1 MVQQQ
6 HGLALQGGIIS
17 SADCAACTGGHR
29 GCRAGGGGDTNAG
42 GGSGGATTG
51 ASTAPHHHRPPWLL
65 QPGGAQGDCNFG
77 RACGGAHA
85 RDKGDCAW
93 RGVHS
98 KMFIWGTWLKS

>member
-17 SADCAACTGGHR
+17 SADRAACTSGHR
-29 GCRAGGGGDTNAG
+29 GCRAGGGGRYQRRRWQRRCDHRCLNRAAP
-42 GGSGGATTG
+42 SP
-51 ASTAPHHHRPPWLL
+51 TAVAPV

-85 RDKGDCAW
+85 RDKGNCAW

-98 KMFIWGTWLKS
+98 KMSMWEAMP